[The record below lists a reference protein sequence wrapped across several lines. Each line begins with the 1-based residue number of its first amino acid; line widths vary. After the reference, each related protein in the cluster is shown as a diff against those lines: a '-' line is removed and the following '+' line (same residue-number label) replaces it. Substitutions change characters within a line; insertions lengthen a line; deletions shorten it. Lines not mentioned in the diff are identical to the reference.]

1 MLAAATTDEEAE
13 EEDVDDNGLIAGAE
27 LIAGNSDCHGQI
39 DPRLSPFFDA
49 VLLSKL
55 LLLQAPVVAPPFD

>member
-1 MLAAATTDEEAE
+1 M
-13 EEDVDDNGLIAGAE
+13 DDNGLIAGAE